1 MVTTSLLSTGIF
13 GRFVIT
19 TIAVVLVLTLLGPYA
34 VLAIA
39 RQETSKD
46 NYNYSDSFL
55 NSYDD
60 VRRHLGERVE
70 MLRAEGIAVEYDTYA
85 VDQNDDLYI
94 DNIYLP
100 ATSETTNLILLTT
113 GVHGMEGY
121 IGSVMLVA
129 GR

>member
-1 MVTTSLLSTGIF
+1 MITTNLSSIGGF
-13 GRFVIT
+13 GRFLIT
-19 TIAVVLVLTLLGPYA
+19 SIAVVLVLTLLGPYA

-39 RQETSKD
+39 RQETPAD

-70 MLRAEGIAVEYDTYA
+70 TLKAEGIAIEYDTYA
-85 VDQNDDLYI
+85 VDENDDLYI

-100 ATSETTNLILLTT
+100 ATSETTNLSFSPPAFTVWRAI
-113 GVHGMEGY
+113 
-121 IGSVMLVA
+121 SD
-129 GR
+129 R